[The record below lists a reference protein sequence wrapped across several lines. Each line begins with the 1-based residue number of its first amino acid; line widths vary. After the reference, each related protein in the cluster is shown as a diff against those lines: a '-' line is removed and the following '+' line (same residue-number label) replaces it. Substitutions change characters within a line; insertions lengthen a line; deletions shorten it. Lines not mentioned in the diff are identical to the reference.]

1 MNEIEK
7 ICRTMLD
14 NANLNVEF
22 TNYPLTFYVTGTYKK
37 VIFDCSG
44 IREFRFF
51 RDAVDDLDGPEYVC
65 LEVNVEEPNKQ
76 MPENRYNFEY
86 EVVDKTKYLWSI
98 EILPD
103 AHIKIKC
110 LHFDWKVLNMMQEEI
125 DERSRRGKLNG

>member
-1 MNEIEK
+1 MDEIEK

-22 TNYPLTFYVTGTYKK
+22 TNYPFAVHLTFYVIGTDKK

-44 IREFRFF
+44 IQELSFL
-51 RDAVDDLDGPEYVC
+51 RDAADDLGGPEYVC
-65 LEVNVEEPNKQ
+65 LEVNVKKPGKQ
-76 MPENRYNFEY
+76 MPKNKYDFEF

-110 LHFDWKVLNMMQEEI
+110 LHFDWRELNMAQEEI
-125 DERSRRGKLNG
+125 DERNR